1 MASICPS
8 RELYIQFGSWV
19 NDTHVY
25 IVWLNRPQNRRIFA
39 LYDLSSPQSATF
51 HPVRQTLE
59 RSTAWIEVS
68 NVSGCICLD
77 ANTTTEPCKW
87 ICCHNISTYVHTVAL
102 YIVVCIRIYLWMRV
116 VYI

>member
-77 ANTTTEPCKW
+77 ANTTIEHVDMLSQH
-87 ICCHNISTYVHTVAL
+87 IHIHGS
-102 YIVVCIRIYLWMRV
+102 IVVCIRIYLWMRV